1 MKNLFTIHLRHFST
15 LGFLLFFLLLS
26 CQQKENNATKNTD
39 SNQWVS
45 IFNGKDLTGWT
56 PKFAG
61 YPVGENLNQTFS
73 VEDGLLKVNYTEYD
87 TFKNEFGHL
96 FYKQVY
102 SKFKMRLEYRF
113 IGEQVKGGAG
123 WAKRNNGI
131 MFHAQSPESM
141 LLGQGF
147 PVSLEFQFLGGDGS
161 GTKRTTGCLCTPG
174 LHVIVADTLN
184 KDHCIPNSGPTI
196 DGDGWVKAELYADAD
211 QIMHHIINGD
221 TVMTYRNPVIGG
233 GFVPENYPV
242 AEGTPVKEGYIALQA
257 ESAPIHFRNIE
268 VMELK

>member
-1 MKNLFTIHLRHFST
+1 MKNHRKSLLHIILQ
-15 LGFLLFFLLLS
+15 LCFLSFFLLLG
-26 CQQKENNATKNTD
+26 CQPKEKSVEEGTD
-39 SNQWVS
+39 ANEWVS

-61 YPVGENLNQTFS
+61 YPVGKNLNHTFR
-73 VEDGLLKVNYTEYD
+73 VEDGLLKVNYSEYD

-96 FYKQVY
+96 FYEQVY
-102 SKFKMRLEYRF
+102 AKYRMRLEYRF
-113 IGEQVKGGAG
+113 VGEQVKGGAG

-141 LLGQGF
+141 LLNQGF

-161 GTKRTTGCLCTPG
+161 GKKRTTGCLCTPG
-174 LHVIVADTLN
+174 LHVIVEDTLN
-184 KDHCIPNSGPTI
+184 EDHCIPNNGPTI
-196 DGDGWVKAELYADAD
+196 DGEGWVKAELYVDTD
-211 QIMHHIINGD
+211 RIMHHIINGD
-221 TVMTYRNPVIGG
+221 TVMSYQNPVIGG
-233 GFVPENYPV
+233 GFVPENYP
-242 AEGTPVKEGYIALQA
+242 ALEGTPVKEGYVAVQA